1 VVTMYESLKN
11 YFFEEIKN
19 DKLLKLP
26 DNFYDDI
33 REYIKN
39 IGDEIELERVKYYFK
54 ELRKLRIYKALYLD
68 NERENL
74 LPEELNIIHAIE
86 NTAVEL
92 KIEETPKFKK
102 PIEIE
107 TPKPIYTIN
116 DIDVV
121 KVDKNFPPFTDGTF
135 IYNLNKNDV
144 LSLNKKI
151 SHILEKHRIISRIG
165 ESYENA
171 EKS

>member
-1 VVTMYESLKN
+1 FVITMYESLKN

-26 DNFYDDI
+26 DDFYDDI

-39 IGDEIELERVKYYFK
+39 IKDDIELERVKYYFK

-86 NTAVEL
+86 NIVVEL
-92 KIEETPKFKK
+92 KIE
-102 PIEIE
+102 
-107 TPKPIYTIN
+107 
-116 DIDVV
+116 
-121 KVDKNFPPFTDGTF
+121 
-135 IYNLNKNDV
+135 
-144 LSLNKKI
+144 
-151 SHILEKHRIISRIG
+151 
-165 ESYENA
+165 
-171 EKS
+171 

>member
-1 VVTMYESLKN
+1 MYESLKN
-11 YFFEEIKN
+11 YFFEEIKS

-26 DNFYDDI
+26 DSFYDDV

-39 IGDEIELERVKYYFK
+39 IEDDVELERAKYYFK
-54 ELRKLRIYKALYLD
+54 ELRKLRVYKALYLD
-68 NERENL
+68 DDRENL
-74 LPEELNIIHAIE
+74 LPEELNIIYAIE
-86 NTAVEL
+86 NVVVEL
-92 KIEETPKFKK
+92 KIEENIESTQPN
-102 PIEIE
+102 EIE
-107 TPKPIYTIN
+107 APKPIYTIN

-151 SHILEKHRIISRIG
+151 SDILKKHRIISEIG